1 MSCHA
6 NPNLINNHPKQ
17 QLLGNPLQQH
27 LEDHGQGPGGQ
38 LVLGEVQEEDWDDL
52 VNILKHY
59 VENSHSQQI
68 NSQEHTETKWRIS
81 SQ

>member
-1 MSCHA
+1 MRISVSCHA

-59 VENSHSQQI
+59 VENFHSQQI
-68 NSQEHTETKWRIS
+68 NSHRNKMEDF
-81 SQ
+81 